1 MSVAWDVF
9 DCELSRVDCCII
21 FKLSVYFFYDYFLYH
36 FRTLMK
42 TVPVIIAFWVFSF
55 AVSSPSLFIAKKIVF
70 FGDDVCLN
78 YWQKPW
84 GHKTYAVSMF
94 VFLYVIPQCVL
105 AVCYFRI
112 GNRLWFSVRF
122 QGRPQ
127 GTSLQKLRTRRRVV
141 KMVIIVTAA
150 FAVCWLPVHV
160 VELYMAFGRNF
171 SKIFYELKLLA
182 PLVPHLFIATNPIIY
197 CFMSKTFRLH
207 FKAACTCTTTL
218 LTSLSI
224 DDPDGN
230 MHDQLEIRR
239 AKSGNDYSLEVTN
252 KDISTQTCPNQHC
265 DNSIVSNNNARNT
278 TSFYNHTSSSSV
290 EDSSRKTSPP
300 TFV

>member
-1 MSVAWDVF
+1 MNFA
-9 DCELSRVDCCII
+9 
-21 FKLSVYFFYDYFLYH
+21 FLL

-42 TVPVIIAFWVFSF
+42 TIPIIIAFWVFSF
-55 AVSSPSLFIAKKIVF
+55 AVSSPSLFIARKIVF

-84 GHKTYAVSMF
+84 GHKAYAVSMF
-94 VFLYVIPQCVL
+94 VFLYMIPQCVL
-105 AVCYFRI
+105 VVCYFRI
-112 GNRLWFSVRF
+112 GNKLWFSVRF

-127 GTSLQKLRTRRRVV
+127 GTSLQKLRTRRRVI

-160 VELYMAFGRNF
+160 VELYMAFGSNF
-171 SKIFYELKLLA
+171 SRIFYELKLLA

-224 DDPDGN
+224 EDQDGN
-230 MHDQLEIRR
+230 LQETLDKRR
-239 AKSGNDYSLEVTN
+239 AKKENEISMEVTN
-252 KDISTQTCPNQHC
+252 KDISTQTCPPQPC
-265 DNSIVSNNNARNT
+265 DNSCISNNNGQKA
-278 TSFYNHTSSSSV
+278 TSFFNLTSSSSV
-290 EDSSRKTSPP
+290 GENKSSPP
-300 TFV
+300 TRV